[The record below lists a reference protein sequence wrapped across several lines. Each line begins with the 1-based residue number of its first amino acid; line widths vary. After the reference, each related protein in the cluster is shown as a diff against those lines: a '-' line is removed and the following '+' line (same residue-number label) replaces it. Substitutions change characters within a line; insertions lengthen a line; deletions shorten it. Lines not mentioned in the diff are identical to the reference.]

1 MHPVRSAQHRRLT
14 VCAPAALKP
23 VGSGKMASRHKHLKR
38 YMKAILE
45 ENGPMTSHQMIDA
58 LHERR
63 ERLNSPKSIPGV
75 NQVAMVLRKHKEF
88 TSTGQ
93 VKQASEL
100 SGGYAVQVWY
110 LKGEEHE
117 SEN

>member
-1 MHPVRSAQHRRLT
+1 MRSVKHRPFT

-23 VGSGKMASRHKHLKR
+23 VGSGNMTSRHKHLKR
-38 YMKAILE
+38 YMKAILKDT
-45 ENGPMTSHQMIDA
+45 GPMTSHQMIDA

-93 VKQASEL
+93 VKQASEI

-110 LKGEEHE
+110 LKGEENE
-117 SEN
+117 K

>member
-1 MHPVRSAQHRRLT
+1 MHPVRNVLHRRLT

-23 VGSGKMASRHKHLKR
+23 VGSGKMTSRHKHLKR
-38 YMKAILE
+38 YMKAILK
-45 ENGPMTSHQMIDA
+45 ENGPMTSHQILDA

-63 ERLNSPKSIPGV
+63 EKTNAPKSVPGV

-93 VKQASEL
+93 VKQSSEL
-100 SGGYAVQVWY
+100 SGGYSVQVWY

-117 SEN
+117 S

>member
-1 MHPVRSAQHRRLT
+1 MHPVRSVRHRRLT

-23 VGSGKMASRHKHLKR
+23 VGSGNMTSRHKQLKR

-45 ENGPMTSHQMIDA
+45 ENGPMTSHQILDA

-63 ERLNSPKSIPGV
+63 EKMRAPKSVPGV

-88 TSTGQ
+88 TSMGQ

-100 SGGYAVQVWY
+100 SGGYSVQVWY
-110 LKGEEHE
+110 LKGEEDENE
-117 SEN
+117 S